1 MFTMGKNH
9 KLHLLLLYL
18 MVFRLEETHLRFIL
32 SQGKPLMGF
41 CRTGILLYLL
51 ENTTEYFFKKI
62 SFFYYFTFY
71 NLDQYIFHLFIHNSE
86 MLSSWITSGVN
97 DHFFCR
103 WEAIG
108 NLSSKNLDHCQCFSE
123 YVPECIDSIDNGF
136 IFFSN

>member
-51 ENTTEYFFKKI
+51 ENTTEYFF
-62 SFFYYFTFY
+62 
-71 NLDQYIFHLFIHNSE
+71 
-86 MLSSWITSGVN
+86 
-97 DHFFCR
+97 
-103 WEAIG
+103 
-108 NLSSKNLDHCQCFSE
+108 
-123 YVPECIDSIDNGF
+123 
-136 IFFSN
+136 